1 MAKLRIVRDFPR
13 TVRVIENHW
22 IPMADGCRLAARVWL
37 PADAE
42 ADPVP
47 ALLEYMPYRKRDFTR
62 PRDEPLHHYMAGHG
76 YASIRLDLRGSGE
89 SDGVLLDEY
98 LEREQLDALGAIA

>member
-1 MAKLRIVRDFPR
+1 
-13 TVRVIENHW
+13 
-22 IPMADGCRLAARVWL
+22 
-37 PADAE
+37 
-42 ADPVP
+42 
-47 ALLEYMPYRKRDFTR
+47 
-62 PRDEPLHHYMAGHG
+62 MAGHG